1 MAHLVGLVVSEDDNF
16 RKHIGRML
24 RSGSIP
30 VSVVDH
36 RELRDGTAAPD
47 LIAVDIRGDVPG
59 ALASIE
65 RLRVGA
71 PQAGIFAIATT
82 ADPDLILQSM
92 RAGANEFFIWPPADE
107 TFHGAVR
114 RTAQRREVAQ
124 GSKPAATTL
133 VFFGAKGGAG
143 TTTMAVNCGVEIA
156 RLSKR
161 PTVVLDLKAGLGEV
175 ALFLGVRPRY
185 TVLDAIDNLHRLDK
199 EFLRELVIKHKSGL
213 EILAGSEHF
222 DRPGASDGT
231 AIEELLRLLTRQYEY
246 LVVDAGSQMNSCAV
260 AALYTA
266 DRMFLVAN
274 PDVPCVRNA
283 QRLLERVRELGA
295 SADRMRLLLN
305 RAQEPYPIPPK
316 QIETALGHPIHH
328 TFPSDYKTV
337 SAALN
342 SGVPL
347 ALAGSSE
354 IATQFDQFT
363 RRLLDPSADA
373 PRHSS
378 PGGGGRKGVLGI
390 EKIAS
395 LW

>member
-1 MAHLVGLVVSEDDNF
+1 MAHLVGLVVSEDDTF

-24 RSGSIP
+24 RSATIP

-36 RELRDGTAAPD
+36 RELREGAAAPD

-59 ALASIE
+59 ALATIE

-71 PQAGIFAIATT
+71 PQAGIFAIATS

-114 RTAQRREVAQ
+114 RAAQRREVAQ
-124 GSKPAATTL
+124 GSKTAATTL

-185 TVLDAIDNLHRLDK
+185 SVLDAIDNLHRLDR
-199 EFLRELVIKHKSGL
+199 EFLKELVGKHKSGL
-213 EILAGSEHF
+213 EILAGSAQF
-222 DRPGASDGT
+222 DRPGAADGT
-231 AIEELLRLLTRQYEY
+231 PIEELFRLLARQYDY
-246 LVVDAGSQMNSCAV
+246 IIVDAGSQISSCTV

-266 DRMFLVAN
+266 DTIFLVAN
-274 PDVPCVRNA
+274 PDVPSVRNV
-283 QRLLERVRELGA
+283 QRLLD
-295 SADRMRLLLN
+295 S
-305 RAQEPYPIPPK
+305 
-316 QIETALGHPIHH
+316 
-328 TFPSDYKTV
+328 
-337 SAALN
+337 
-342 SGVPL
+342 
-347 ALAGSSE
+347 
-354 IATQFDQFT
+354 
-363 RRLLDPSADA
+363 
-373 PRHSS
+373 
-378 PGGGGRKGVLGI
+378 
-390 EKIAS
+390 
-395 LW
+395 